1 MGSYDHIEILVVLNQ
16 LSIFVFRFISFNE
29 FAAFEGR
36 LCIPDALYRTAFQ
49 LFDTNGNGSV
59 SYGTYMKNSALS

>member
-1 MGSYDHIEILVVLNQ
+1 MNYLSYMSSLLPNNHCSN
-16 LSIFVFRFISFNE
+16 VFCRVISFNE

-59 SYGTYMKNSALS
+59 SHGK

>member
-1 MGSYDHIEILVVLNQ
+1 MYRHFLQIIIAQICFCRV
-16 LSIFVFRFISFNE
+16 ISFNE

-59 SYGTYMKNSALS
+59 SHGK

>member
-1 MGSYDHIEILVVLNQ
+1 MSSLLPNNHCSN
-16 LSIFVFRFISFNE
+16 VFFRVISFNE

-59 SYGTYMKNSALS
+59 SHGK

>member
-1 MGSYDHIEILVVLNQ
+1 MN
-16 LSIFVFRFISFNE
+16 LSSSLPNNHCSNVFFCRVISFNE

-59 SYGTYMKNSALS
+59 SHGK